1 MKTTKEMLTA
11 FRDIRM
17 ICEDPGKGSD
27 KLDLIHSIADD
38 FIYHLTGRDR
48 DQTHTRL

>member
-11 FRDIRM
+11 FRDIRR
-17 ICEDPGKGSD
+17 ICEEPGKCSD
-27 KLDLIHSIADD
+27 KLDLIHSLADD
-38 FIYHLTGRDR
+38 FVYELTGGDR